1 MRVLATA
8 TTTFAALYLF
18 VALIALAPRKPGYS
32 QIRHSISEIGESGA
46 PDQRFVAFGLF
57 LPVGLALLLVAWLLR
72 PALPAA
78 AALALCI
85 AIGYLGA
92 AAFPCDPGS
101 PLSGT
106 LRQGLHNLAGGVEY
120 IGGGFALMALSGA
133 LGQPLELA
141 GFVVLGAAVAIS
153 LVPSNPV
160 RGLIQRIAEVCL
172 FGGLAWAA
180 WRVA

>member
-1 MRVLATA
+1 MLATA
-8 TTTFAALYLF
+8 TTAIAALYLF
-18 VALIALAPRKPGYS
+18 VALIVLAPRKSGYS
-32 QIRHSISEIGESGA
+32 HIRHSISEIGEAGA

-78 AALALCI
+78 TALALCI

-106 LRQGLHNLAGGVEY
+106 ARQALHNLAGGVEY
-120 IGGGFALMALSGA
+120 IGGGFAFMAISGT
-133 LGQPLELA
+133 LGQPFKLA
-141 GFVVLGAAVAIS
+141 GFIVLGAAVAIS
-153 LVPSNPV
+153 VVPGHV
-160 RGLIQRIAEVCL
+160 RGLVQRIAEVCL